1 MTTPLLLF
9 VSLYSSIYLV
19 EGIIL
24 YLYFSKLFTPNKSK
38 KQLYLTYIFFY
49 TVLFGISFFE
59 IVKIN
64 ILSFTIVNFII
75 LVCLYNTRLG
85 ISLIHTLVI
94 TCINMFSEIAVMGL
108 SQQYSIEVRS
118 NVFFMVILTITSK
131 IIYFLVLM
139 IIANIFNMCNKSTQ
153 EPEKYIRKNS
163 FATNITNIL
172 ILLIPLMSIYI
183 SSSIFDILLI
193 DSIDKSSRYL
203 LSSCAF
209 VIILINIFIFF
220 IYYYVLHK
228 NNEVN
233 KLNVQHQKETD
244 MAQYYKELFIQ
255 NENQRI
261 LIHDIRNH
269 LSSLMELNK
278 INDSVQ
284 IHQYLEKLLNS
295 PELQKNIRVSDN
307 EMLNSIICHYI
318 KICNDK
324 GISLKTDI
332 RKNVVK
338 YMDYT
343 ELTALFCNLLDNSVE
358 ACTNIADSYIELNV
372 SEQENSVFTLISVRN
387 TCVTKPKFN
396 KQNIPVTTKKETIF
410 HGIGLKSIQRIVK
423 KYDGEM
429 TMLYDDEYNEF
440 QTIIYLKD
448 PTSPFLLQNK

>member
-1 MTTPLLLF
+1 MTTPILF
-9 VSLYSSIYLV
+9 FIVLYSSIYIV

-24 YLYFSKLFTPNKSK
+24 YIYCKKLFSTNKSK
-38 KQLYLTYIFFY
+38 KYIMLCY
-49 TVLFGISFFE
+49 TLIYGLLFAISFAESIKINMISFSIANFLLLIIVYNTSFGISLLHAL
-59 IVKIN
+59 ITN
-64 ILSFTIVNFII
+64 CVN
-75 LVCLYNTRLG
+75 T
-85 ISLIHTLVI
+85 
-94 TCINMFSEIAVMGL
+94 FSELIVMGL
-108 SQQYSIEVRS
+108 SQQYNSSIRT
-118 NVFFMVILTITSK
+118 NTTFLVILTVTSK

-139 IIANIFNMCNKSTQ
+139 IIANIFIMCNKSTP
-153 EPEKYIRKNS
+153 ETEKYINKNS

-244 MAQYYKELFIQ
+244 MAHYYKELFTQ

-307 EMLNSIICHYI
+307 DMLNSIICHYI

-429 TMLYDDEYNEF
+429 TMLYDDDDNEF
-440 QTIIYLKD
+440 KTIIYLKD

>member
-1 MTTPLLLF
+1 MLCYTLIYGLLFAISFAESIKINMISFSIANFLLL
-9 VSLYSSIYLV
+9 
-19 EGIIL
+19 IIV
-24 YLYFSKLFTPNKSK
+24 YNTS
-38 KQLYLTYIFFY
+38 
-49 TVLFGISFFE
+49 FGISLLHAL
-59 IVKIN
+59 ITN
-64 ILSFTIVNFII
+64 CVN
-75 LVCLYNTRLG
+75 T
-85 ISLIHTLVI
+85 
-94 TCINMFSEIAVMGL
+94 FSELIVMGL
-108 SQQYSIEVRS
+108 SQQYNSSIRT
-118 NVFFMVILTITSK
+118 NTTFLVILTVTSK

-139 IIANIFNMCNKSTQ
+139 IIANIFIMCNKSTP
-153 EPEKYIRKNS
+153 ETEKYIRKNS

-220 IYYYVLHK
+220 IYYYILHK

-244 MAQYYKELFIQ
+244 MAQYYKELFTQ

-307 EMLNSIICHYI
+307 DMLNSIICHYI

-429 TMLYDDEYNEF
+429 TMLYDDDDNEF
-440 QTIIYLKD
+440 KTIIYLKD
-448 PTSPFLLQNK
+448 PTSPFLLHNK